1 MHERARR
8 HACNFRRG
16 QNKLIECKY
25 WKKEGYAP
33 KSRATSL
40 TYSPRCKTFVT
51 DAIQF
56 ASPSVCRCFFLP
68 LSTRYVYI
76 NFWSKN
82 RCALLLPIH
91 LWLTTVAAL
100 AFIMDYI
107 YITISNS
114 PRESISRDARIYIY
128 TQTIYLVSLEES
140 CKRSKSLLHTSARY
154 RATINTTMK
163 AIFHVCITPGL
174 YIENHGDELLTA
186 AAAQCK

>member
-107 YITISNS
+107 YNHFKFS
-114 PRESISRDARIYIY
+114 PWKYQPRCENIHIY
-128 TQTIYLVSLEES
+128 TNNLFGLIGRKLQTEQ
-140 CKRSKSLLHTSARY
+140 KSATHE
-154 RATINTTMK
+154 RA
-163 AIFHVCITPGL
+163 L
-174 YIENHGDELLTA
+174 
-186 AAAQCK
+186 